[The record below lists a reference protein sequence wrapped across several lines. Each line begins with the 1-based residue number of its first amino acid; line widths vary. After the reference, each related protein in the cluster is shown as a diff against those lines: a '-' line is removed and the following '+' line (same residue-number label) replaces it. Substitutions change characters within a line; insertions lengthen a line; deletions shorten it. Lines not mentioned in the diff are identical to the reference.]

1 MLLISEISKIFRGR
15 RVLDAVSLEIKRA
28 TAVSLSGPNG
38 AGKTTLLRIA
48 AGIISP
54 DSGTIEIKMDV
65 HAGGA
70 VSLSKKPQVYKT
82 LTGYVSSDE
91 NSFYSTLTARENLEF
106 FAGLRGHRKT
116 PDAVL
121 MQAEAIGAA
130 EYLDTTFAFLSKG
143 TKQKFSFLRSF
154 MGAPEV
160 IFADELDSLDATSR
174 AAADDILKRFT
185 DNGGILVAIAKTRAA
200 GASKHYILEKGSLS
214 QRR

>member
-1 MLLISEISKIFRGR
+1 MLLISKISKGFRGR
-15 RVLDAVSLEIKRA
+15 RVLDAVSLEIERG

-48 AGIISP
+48 SGIIEP
-54 DSGTIEIKMDV
+54 DSGAIEIKID
-65 HAGGA
+65 ARTGGA
-70 VSLSKKPQVYKT
+70 VSLSEKPQVYKT

-121 MQAEAIGAA
+121 RQAEAIGAS
-130 EYLDTTFAFLSKG
+130 EYLDTMFAFLSKG
-143 TKQKFSFLRSF
+143 TKQKFSFLRAF
-154 MGAPEV
+154 MGRPEV

-185 DNGGILVAIAKTRAA
+185 NDGGILICVGKARAVF
-200 GASKHYILEKGSLS
+200 ASKHYILENGKMSE
-214 QRR
+214 RR